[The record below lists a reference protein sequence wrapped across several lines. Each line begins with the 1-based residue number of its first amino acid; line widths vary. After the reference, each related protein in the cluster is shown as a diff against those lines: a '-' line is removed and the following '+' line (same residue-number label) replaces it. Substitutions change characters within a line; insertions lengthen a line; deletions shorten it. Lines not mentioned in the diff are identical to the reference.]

1 MLKETM
7 RKRVS
12 QRMHMLRKT
21 IMRVSILHRSME
33 EIMLKTVIRRI
44 HMIRKAIMKASIL
57 QRSMLREATL
67 KRPTQ
72 KISTPR
78 KAMRK
83 TNITRASIQQRSML
97 RVMFKTL
104 IPRMSTTKTMP
115 EVSERAALKVRTTPR
130 MMQVKMI

>member
-7 RKRVS
+7 LKRGLP
-12 QRMHMLRKT
+12 RMHMLRKT

-57 QRSMLREATL
+57 QRSMLR
-67 KRPTQ
+67 
-72 KISTPR
+72 
-78 KAMRK
+78 
-83 TNITRASIQQRSML
+83 
-97 RVMFKTL
+97 VMFKTPIL
-104 IPRMSTTKTMP
+104 RMSTTKTMP
-115 EVSERAALKVRTTPR
+115 EVSERAALKVRITPR

>member
-12 QRMHMLRKT
+12 QRMHMLRK
-21 IMRVSILHRSME
+21 
-33 EIMLKTVIRRI
+33 
-44 HMIRKAIMKASIL
+44 AIMKASIL
-57 QRSMLREATL
+57 QRSILKEVML